1 MIAVGDK
8 MEQSLDQK
16 RVFLVLRKMVNEKI
30 VPVEKVRGNP
40 NITPDK
46 HFTDVIVY
54 LIKDGIAKDEE
65 IKRFFVEFLVYK
77 AYNPD
82 IHKINIQKENLKD
95 VSYNFLQ
102 KRKIVPIEVSNGF
115 LRVVALNPTDKE
127 SIGQLKFNMG
137 SRSVEVLVG
146 TLKEVENLLNII
158 ATLMP
163 AKELLNE
170 LKLEAE
176 VTEEIQQEEKTS
188 EDLLRSEAQESPIVK
203 ASRVIIYEAVVSGA
217 SDIHIEPFEKEI
229 KIRYRIDGILRTVK
243 QLPVSVKDA
252 LISRYKIMANLDIAE
267 KRVPQDGR
275 IRVVINGRKVDLRVS
290 TLPTVYGEKIVMRIQ
305 DAESYLSV
313 KLEDLGFEEDDL
325 VKIREAIYSPWGMVL
340 VTGPTGSGK
349 TTTLYAALMER
360 NKDDVNIMTAEDP
373 VEVSIAGINQVQIKE
388 EIGLTFATALRAFLR
403 QDPDII
409 LIGEIRDRETAEI
422 GVKAALTGHLVFS
435 TLHTNDAPSSIT
447 RLVDIG
453 VEKFLVSTAVNMII
467 AQRLIRKLCNNC
479 KQPAN
484 YSKEFLKGI
493 GFSDRDIEEG
503 QFFIHNPKGCEKCGH
518 SGYKGR
524 TAVHEIL
531 KVDENIR
538 KAIINDRPVDD
549 VRELA
554 IKLGMRTLYQD
565 GLLKMKKGL
574 TDIAEIE
581 RVLMK

>member
-1 MIAVGDK
+1 MKQNPA
-8 MEQSLDQK
+8 QK
-16 RVFLVLRKMVNEKI
+16 RVFLVLRKMVSEGI

-40 NITPDK
+40 NITQDK
-46 HFTDVIVY
+46 HFTDVLVY
-54 LIKDGIAKDEE
+54 LINDGIAKEGE
-65 IKRFFVEFLVYK
+65 IKKFFVDFLSYK
-77 AYNPD
+77 PYNPD
-82 IHKINIQKENLKD
+82 IHKLHIQRENLKD

-102 KRKIVPIEVSNGF
+102 KRKVVPLEISGGI
-115 LRVVALNPTDKE
+115 LRVVMLNPTDKD
-127 SIGQLKFNMG
+127 SINQLKFNTG
-137 SRSVEVLVG
+137 ARSVEVLVA
-146 TLKEVENLLNII
+146 TLKEVENLLSSIL
-158 ATLMP
+158 TLMP
-163 AKELLNE
+163 AKGLLND
-170 LKLEAE
+170 LQIEAE
-176 VTEEIQQEEKTS
+176 VTKEQQQREKTS
-188 EDLLRSEAQESPIVK
+188 EDLLRAEAEESPIVK
-203 ASRVIIYEAVVSGA
+203 ASRVIIYEAVAQGA
-217 SDIHIEPFEKEI
+217 SDIHIEPFEKEV
-229 KIRYRIDGILRTVK
+229 KIRYRVDGILRTVRRF
-243 QLPVSVKDA
+243 PVNVKDA
-252 LISRYKIMANLDIAE
+252 LVSRYKIMANLDIAE

-275 IRVVINGRKVDLRVS
+275 IRVVINGRKIDLRVS

-313 KLEDLGFEEDDL
+313 KLEQLGFEEDDL

-373 VEVSIAGINQVQIKE
+373 VEVSIPGINQVQIKE
-388 EIGLTFATALRAFLR
+388 EVGLTFANALRAFLR

-435 TLHTNDAPSSIT
+435 TLHTKDAPSSIT

-479 KQPAN
+479 KLPAN
-484 YSKEFLKGI
+484 YDREFLKGI
-493 GFSDRDIEEG
+493 GLSEKDIEEG
-503 QFFIHNPKGCEKCGH
+503 QFFVHNPKGCEKCGH
-518 SGYKGR
+518 TGYKGR

-549 VRELA
+549 IREIA
-554 IKLGMRTLYQD
+554 IKSGMRTLYQD
-565 GLLKMKKGL
+565 GLIKMKKGI

>member
-1 MIAVGDK
+1 
-8 MEQSLDQK
+8 MEQDTTQK
-16 RVFLVLRKMVNEKI
+16 RVFLILRRMVSEGI
-30 VPVEKVRGNP
+30 VPVESVRGNP

-46 HFTDVIVY
+46 HFTDVLVY
-54 LIKDGIAKDEE
+54 LINEGIAEE
-65 IKRFFVEFLVYK
+65 SRIKNFFTEFLGYK
-77 AYNPD
+77 TYNPE
-82 IHKINIQKENLKD
+82 IHKLNIQKEVLKN
-95 VSYNFLQ
+95 VSFNFMS
-102 KRKIVPIEVSNGF
+102 KKKIVPFEWYNGVV
-115 LRVVALNPTDKE
+115 RVAILNPTDKD
-127 SIGQLKFNMG
+127 SINQMKFNTNA
-137 SRSVEVLVG
+137 RTIEVFSA
-146 TLKEVENLLNII
+146 TLTEIEELLKSLSI
-158 ATLMP
+158 LMP
-163 AKELLNE
+163 AKELLNDIQ
-170 LKLEAE
+170 LKEE
-176 VTEEIQQEEKTS
+176 VTEEVQQKETVS
-188 EDLLRSEAQESPIVK
+188 EDLLRAEAEEDPIVK
-203 ASRVIIYEAVVSGA
+203 ASRVIIYEAVAQGA
-217 SDIHIEPFEKEI
+217 SDIHIEPFEKEL
-229 KIRYRIDGILRTVK
+229 KIRYRIDGILRTVRRFPITIK
-243 QLPVSVKDA
+243 NA
-252 LISRYKIMANLDIAE
+252 LVSRYKIMANLDIAE

-275 IRVVINGRKVDLRVS
+275 IRVLIGRKKIDLRVS
-290 TLPTVYGEKIVMRIQ
+290 TLPTVYGEKVVMRIQ

-325 VKIREAIYSPWGMVL
+325 KKIREAIYSPWGMVL

-373 VEVSIAGINQVQIKE
+373 VEVSIAGINQVQIRE
-388 EIGLTFATALRAFLR
+388 EVGLTFASALRAFLR

-467 AQRLIRKLCNNC
+467 AQRLIRKLCDNC
-479 KQPAN
+479 KQPAD
-484 YSKEFLKGI
+484 YDPVFLKGL
-493 GFSDRDIEEG
+493 GFSEQDIQEG
-503 QFFIHNPKGCEKCGH
+503 KFFVHNPKGCEKCRH

-549 VRELA
+549 IREIA
-554 IKLGMRTLYQD
+554 IKSGMRTLYKD
-565 GLLKMKKGL
+565 GLLKMKKGV
-574 TDIAEIE
+574 TDIGEIE